1 MNPGT
6 DFAAMLE
13 QARAVRLNPTAS
25 VAHLR
30 DAAEQAQGAVR
41 ALDAECELA
50 PGREAQI
57 LAGMASPGGPS
68 IDYVLKGLASL
79 DDESRSRM
87 LTRKVATA
95 LAAAIDERVRAIEAA
110 EAAKDPAQRRREQE
124 AAARE
129 AQLQGLFAKIPVLFR
144 TDFMI
149 SKLGKGA
156 FSRTPAPQGRQV
168 SYIRSF
174 DVPRALQHLMTAT
187 KVQGWP
193 PKHGDFARIEWPNSE
208 IEEDETIVG
217 PLRLLSEKSSPS
229 EDEVQI
235 AIDRAQATL
244 LNEFGRVCAE
254 IRRHYPD
261 GLPRFMALPSF
272 TTRAMAAE

>member
-1 MNPGT
+1 M
-6 DFAAMLE
+6 
-13 QARAVRLNPTAS
+13 
-25 VAHLR
+25 
-30 DAAEQAQGAVR
+30 
-41 ALDAECELA
+41 
-50 PGREAQI
+50 
-57 LAGMASPGGPS
+57 
-68 IDYVLKGLASL
+68 
-79 DDESRSRM
+79 
-87 LTRKVATA
+87 
-95 LAAAIDERVRAIEAA
+95 
-110 EAAKDPAQRRREQE
+110 
-124 AAARE
+124 
-129 AQLQGLFAKIPVLFR
+129 LFR
-144 TDFMI
+144 TDFMT

-156 FSRTPAPQGRQV
+156 YSRTPAPQGRQV

-174 DVPRALQHLMTAT
+174 DVPRALQHLMTAI

-272 TTRAMAAE
+272 TTRAMGRRSRCDVDPLSPIKAGEQGRPEAAAPP